1 MFCGFR
7 KHRGFR
13 HHHGRQF
20 GPWSWQGRFFER
32 GELPVALL
40 SLLAE
45 GPQHGYQLMR
55 ALEEKTGGTYQASAG
70 TIYPTLQ
77 QLQDQGFVTSH
88 SEEGGKR
95 VYELTD
101 QGRAELEEKAAVVS
115 EIWERSQQEE
125 WGGWHHAHHPE
136 AAEVMRPVFRVMKAA
151 FRAARLGSSQP
162 DRADQVREI
171 LSRARRDLDELA
183 TEK

>member
-1 MFCGFR
+1 M
-7 KHRGFR
+7 
-13 HHHGRQF
+13 
-20 GPWSWQGRFFER
+20 
-32 GELPVALL
+32 
-40 SLLAE
+40 
-45 GPQHGYQLMR
+45 
-55 ALEEKTGGTYQASAG
+55 
-70 TIYPTLQ
+70 
-77 QLQDQGFVTSH
+77 TSH

-162 DRADQVREI
+162 IGITRLVCHGGADQETPPR
-171 LSRARRDLDELA
+171 L
-183 TEK
+183 